1 MSCLFYIIMA
11 TIHNWT
17 RHMST
22 IDKQF
27 YLELGQRIAS
37 YRKAVDMTQTQLAE
51 VLGISQKTMAHYKV
65 GRLRISVEML
75 TNLAKTLGVSVEQLL
90 EDDVP
95 TKATKR
101 GPTSLLERQIE
112 QISQLPR
119 TKQKF
124 VSEMLDTVIQQA
136 SG

>member
-1 MSCLFYIIMA
+1 MA
-11 TIHNWT
+11 LIHHWT
-17 RHMST
+17 RHMPT

-27 YLELGQRIAS
+27 YLALGQRIAS
-37 YRKAVDMTQTQLAE
+37 YRKAVELTQTQLAE
-51 VLGISQKTMAHYKV
+51 VLGISQKTMAHYEV

-75 TNLAKTLGVSVEQLL
+75 TTLAKTLGVSVEQLL

-95 TKATKR
+95 TKAAKR

>member
-1 MSCLFYIIMA
+1 MA

-17 RHMST
+17 RHMPT

-27 YLELGQRIAS
+27 YQELGQRIAS

-51 VLGISQKTMAHYKV
+51 VLGISQKTMAHYEV

-95 TKATKR
+95 TKAAKR

>member
-1 MSCLFYIIMA
+1 
-11 TIHNWT
+11 
-17 RHMST
+17 
-22 IDKQF
+22 
-27 YLELGQRIAS
+27 
-37 YRKAVDMTQTQLAE
+37 
-51 VLGISQKTMAHYKV
+51 MAHYEV

-75 TNLAKTLGVSVEQLL
+75 TTLAKTLGVSVEQLL

-95 TKATKR
+95 TKAAKR
-101 GPTSLLERQIE
+101 GPSSLLERQIE